1 MNYLKENKEPSISTL
16 AQLEIMIMLG
26 MGENNRHFRETW
38 EDFNISHVSRC
49 IYPLT
54 SSEKEEKKPQ
64 VHITLKTKQWKKKT
78 TDVWGEIREKIV
90 AHQQN
95 ESVIH
100 AFASPRAWEWRSGG
114 SHVGTDAFHQ
124 CARLSQT
131 HTHARTHAA
140 CNASLVRFLP
150 LR

>member
-38 EDFNISHVSRC
+38 EDFNISHISRC

-64 VHITLKTKQWKKKT
+64 VHITLKTKQWKKK
-78 TDVWGEIREKIV
+78 
-90 AHQQN
+90 QQMFGVRL
-95 ESVIH
+95 ERRLLHTSKM
-100 AFASPRAWEWRSGG
+100 RA
-114 SHVGTDAFHQ
+114 
-124 CARLSQT
+124 
-131 HTHARTHAA
+131 
-140 CNASLVRFLP
+140 
-150 LR
+150 

>member
-26 MGENNRHFRETW
+26 MGENNRHFRETR
-38 EDFNISHVSRC
+38 EDFNISHISRC

-64 VHITLKTKQWKKKT
+64 VHITLKTTQWKKKT

-114 SHVGTDAFHQ
+114 SRGHRCFSSLRSSITNT
-124 CARLSQT
+124 R
-131 HTHARTHAA
+131 THAR
-140 CNASLVRFLP
+140 SLQCIFSKVSAPSVDR
-150 LR
+150 